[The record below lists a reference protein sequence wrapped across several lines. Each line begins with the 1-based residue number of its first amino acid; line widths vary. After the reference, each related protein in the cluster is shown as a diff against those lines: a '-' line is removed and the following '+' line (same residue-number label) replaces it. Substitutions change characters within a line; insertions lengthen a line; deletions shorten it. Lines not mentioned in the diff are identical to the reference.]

1 MFMNDPRDHRLRYN
15 PWKALVVPRPIGWI
29 STQSTAGV
37 NNLAPFS
44 YFNSVA
50 DFPPM
55 VMFAPIGPKPN
66 GNGKDTYQNILQTQ
80 QFVVNLVNVDLAF
93 AMNASS
99 EHFDS
104 DVDEFSI
111 AGVTA
116 APCINVVPPRVAQ
129 APVSLECVLVS
140 CITLPT
146 DKPPI
151 QNNLVIGKVVGVHI
165 DESIVTDGMVDIS
178 KYKPLARMGYFDY
191 AVTETTFSIGRPDLN
206 PTEVAAELKLILRK
220 QNSAGL

>member
-1 MFMNDPRDHRLRYN
+1 MFINDPRDHGLPYN

-29 STQSTAGV
+29 STQSAAGG

-66 GNGKDTYQNILQTQ
+66 GDGKDTYQNILQTQ
-80 QFVVNLVNVDLAF
+80 QFVVNLVNADLAA

-104 DVDEFSI
+104 DVDEFSV
-111 AGVTA
+111 AGVTP
-116 APCINVVPPRVAQ
+116 APCIHVVPPRVAQ
-129 APVSLECVLVS
+129 APVSLECILVS
-140 CITLPT
+140 SITLPT

-151 QNNLVIGKVVGVHI
+151 QNNLIIGKVVGIHI
-165 DESIVTDGMVDIS
+165 DENILTNGMVDIS
-178 KYKPLARMGYFDY
+178 KYKPLARLGYFDY
-191 AVTETTFSIGRPDLN
+191 LVATATLSIGRPDLN
-206 PTEVAAELKLILRK
+206 PTEVAAELESLLK
-220 QNSAGL
+220 QQNLPS

>member
-1 MFMNDPRDHRLRYN
+1 MFIYDLRDHCLPYT

-29 STQSTAGV
+29 STQSAAGV

-66 GNGKDTYQNILQTQ
+66 GDGKDTDQNILQTQ
-80 QFVVNLVNVDLAF
+80 QFVVNLVNADLAA

-104 DVDEFSI
+104 DVDEFRV
-111 AGVTA
+111 AGVTP
-116 APCINVVPPRVAQ
+116 APCVNVVPPRVAQ
-129 APVSLECVLVS
+129 APVSLECILVS
-140 CITLPT
+140 SLILPT

-151 QNNLVIGKVVGVHI
+151 QNNLIK
-165 DESIVTDGMVDIS
+165 DQ
-178 KYKPLARMGYFDY
+178 R
-191 AVTETTFSIGRPDLN
+191 N
-206 PTEVAAELKLILRK
+206 
-220 QNSAGL
+220 